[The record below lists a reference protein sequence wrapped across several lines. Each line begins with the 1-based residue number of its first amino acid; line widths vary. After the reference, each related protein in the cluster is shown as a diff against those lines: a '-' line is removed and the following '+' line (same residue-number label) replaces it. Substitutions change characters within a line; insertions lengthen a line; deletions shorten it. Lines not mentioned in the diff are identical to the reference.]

1 MLKNNV
7 NITYMTPY
15 QSWCHVVTDDYVS
28 LDQSGSQTQRCV
40 CVVFRKGP
48 GPCSHVSIMSFDQ
61 TSDTNRWRY
70 YYICLWRGGWYKQQN
85 RAGNFHCDLTRP
97 HLNLRQFNTG
107 VPNIRAVCR
116 NWAGKDA
123 NRIWPTFNCIFTSFT
138 AFLSA
143 NKNLL
148 FYNYGSVS
156 LMTTQSFF
164 WYLTHLLLLD
174 FLQQHCFVM

>member
-1 MLKNNV
+1 MPCGYRWLCFSRSKWFTNTALCLCCLQEGARALFSRQHYV
-7 NITYMTPY
+7 IWSDIRHKQMTLLL
-15 QSWCHVVTDDYVS
+15 HLFVE
-28 LDQSGSQTQRCV
+28 
-40 CVVFRKGP
+40 
-48 GPCSHVSIMSFDQ
+48 
-61 TSDTNRWRY
+61 
-70 YYICLWRGGWYKQQN
+70 GGG
-85 RAGNFHCDLTRP
+85 AGNFHCDLTRP

-123 NRIWPTFNCIFTSFT
+123 NRIWPTFNCIFISFT
-138 AFLSA
+138 AFLST